1 MHDSYPTPFS
11 TLSHLECSREA
22 TPRDAD
28 VVQGTSPAGAPLLAR
43 YDLERARDTVT
54 REQIAARPPDLWRYH
69 EVLPVRDPAHVVTM
83 GEGMTP
89 LLPLARAGRRLGLP
103 NLLLKDEGL
112 VP

>member
-1 MHDSYPTPFS
+1 MPDPFPTPFS

-22 TPRDAD
+22 TPHDAD

-43 YDLERARDTVT
+43 YDLDRVRHTVT
-54 REQIAARPPDLWRYH
+54 RTEIASRAPSLWRYH